1 MGVKVIDTIVLSL
14 GGSVLVQDVIQA
26 DFLKK
31 FKSFVLGRTERFII
45 VVGGGKV
52 CRMYQDAG
60 RALDASQNDI
70 DWIGIAVTRA
80 NAELLR
86 AVFGDVAHN
95 EVIINPT
102 RLMKTDKK
110 VIIAAGWKPG
120 CSTDHDAVL
129 LAQTY
134 GASTVVNITNVDY
147 LYDKDPKEA
156 GARKI
161 EKATWK
167 ELQKIVGTTWKP
179 GMHAPFDPVA
189 TALGGKLGLRLL
201 LLGNDLKNFGNALD
215 GKKFKGTVVG

>member
-1 MGVKVIDTIVLSL
+1 MNTIVLSL
-14 GGSVLVQDVIQA
+14 GGSVLVQDAINI
-26 DFLKK
+26 DFIRA
-31 FKSFVLGRTERFII
+31 FKALVLRRKERFII

-60 RALDASQNDI
+60 RVLDASQDDI
-70 DWIGIAVTRA
+70 DWTGIAVTRA

-86 AVFGDVAHN
+86 AAFGEHAHD

-102 RLMKTDKK
+102 KLMKTDKK
-110 VIIAAGWKPG
+110 VFIAAGWKPG

-134 GASTVVNITNVDY
+134 GATTVVNMTNVDY
-147 LYDKDPKEA
+147 LYDKDPRET
-156 GARKI
+156 GAKKI
-161 EKATWK
+161 EKTTWK
-167 ELQKIVGTTWKP
+167 ELQKIVGTAWTP

-201 LLGNDLKNFGNALD
+201 LLGNDLKNFGHALD
-215 GKKFKGTVVG
+215 GRKFKGTVVE